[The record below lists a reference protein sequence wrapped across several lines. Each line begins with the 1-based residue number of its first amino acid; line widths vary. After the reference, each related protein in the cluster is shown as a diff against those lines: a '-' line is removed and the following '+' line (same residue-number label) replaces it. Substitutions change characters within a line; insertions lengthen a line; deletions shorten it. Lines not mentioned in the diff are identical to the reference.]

1 MYFSPSG
8 GNSWAD
14 RVKGIPSSPKT
25 SEVVK
30 ETPEKHELHPVL
42 PSPPVLSPV
51 PSSLTESLDSF
62 KEIIGTFCIYSKTCL
77 KWPLKNRQN
86 KGLKDKWL
94 LNEGRK
100 YCRML
105 CNTFDL

>member
-1 MYFSPSG
+1 MYFSQSG

-14 RVKGIPSSPKT
+14 RVKGIPASPKT

-62 KEIIGTFCIYSKTCL
+62 KEIIGNFCIYIRAAAWDFQQFDILTSTSLCS
-77 KWPLKNRQN
+77 
-86 KGLKDKWL
+86 L
-94 LNEGRK
+94 LLSLETPNGVQSEA
-100 YCRML
+100 
-105 CNTFDL
+105 

>member
-14 RVKGIPSSPKT
+14 RVKGIPPSPKT
-25 SEVVK
+25 SEGVK

-62 KEIIGTFCIYSKTCL
+62 KEIIGEFCIKAKKKNMCGSGNPTYPKCL
-77 KWPLKNRQN
+77 PPTLNF
-86 KGLKDKWL
+86 L
-94 LNEGRK
+94 LQIPKLEENSRTK
-100 YCRML
+100 
-105 CNTFDL
+105 

>member
-1 MYFSPSG
+1 MFFSQSG

-14 RVKGIPSSPKT
+14 RVKGIPQSPKT

-30 ETPEKHELHPVL
+30 ETVEKHELHPVL

-62 KEIIGTFCIYSKTCL
+62 KEIIGMFCIYSKTCPKWQL
-77 KWPLKNRQN
+77 KI
-86 KGLKDKWL
+86 DKWL
-94 LNEGRK
+94 LNEGQK
-100 YCRML
+100 HCRML
-105 CNTFDL
+105 SWSILQSF